1 MPRWLGHCVTTG
13 RFQWDFLINQT
24 NCKLLIRYNS
34 SLTPQTLAHRYEKA
48 ILRINK
54 NNKCIMP
61 TLLFIIVS
69 WKLIF
74 LRWKCL
80 KLRLFFFLIFSI
92 CFEKHETL
100 NWFCFCNW
108 HFFLLVILTFN
119 CFILQRL
126 CLFNLCFVFLGG
138 VYFLLFKQPTGSFSI
153 NSEEATYYKSLMSTC
168 CELIQ
173 EKCEYNHV
181 YASIN
186 KINLTKCDIFKKYNT
201 SVSFEIEIYTRH
213 FTWAMFIN

>member
-1 MPRWLGHCVTTG
+1 MPRWLGHCVTRG

-80 KLRLFFFLIFSI
+80 KLRLFFSYFWYMFW
-92 CFEKHETL
+92 ETR
-100 NWFCFCNW
+100 NIIMVFFFCNW

-138 VYFLLFKQPTGSFSI
+138 VYFLLF
-153 NSEEATYYKSLMSTC
+153 
-168 CELIQ
+168 
-173 EKCEYNHV
+173 
-181 YASIN
+181 
-186 KINLTKCDIFKKYNT
+186 
-201 SVSFEIEIYTRH
+201 
-213 FTWAMFIN
+213 

>member
-1 MPRWLGHCVTTG
+1 MSSVTFSVSCYCMGDIMIDKVWGKVGFDVGNGNKPKPRSGWCMPRWLGHCVTWG

-48 ILRINK
+48 ILRIKK

-80 KLRLFFFLIFSI
+80 KLRLFFSYFWYMFWETQNIIMVLFLQ
-92 CFEKHETL
+92 
-100 NWFCFCNW
+100 
-108 HFFLLVILTFN
+108 LTF
-119 CFILQRL
+119 LSS
-126 CLFNLCFVFLGG
+126 GDS
-138 VYFLLFKQPTGSFSI
+138 YF
-153 NSEEATYYKSLMSTC
+153 
-168 CELIQ
+168 
-173 EKCEYNHV
+173 
-181 YASIN
+181 
-186 KINLTKCDIFKKYNT
+186 
-201 SVSFEIEIYTRH
+201 
-213 FTWAMFIN
+213 

>member
-1 MPRWLGHCVTTG
+1 MPRWLGHCVTRG

-80 KLRLFFFLIFSI
+80 KLRLFFSYFWYMFW
-92 CFEKHETL
+92 ETR
-100 NWFCFCNW
+100 NIIMVFFFCNW

-126 CLFNLCFVFLGG
+126 CLFNLCFVFFRGCL
-138 VYFLLFKQPTGSFSI
+138 FLTLL
-153 NSEEATYYKSLMSTC
+153 ATYRF
-168 CELIQ
+168 
-173 EKCEYNHV
+173 
-181 YASIN
+181 
-186 KINLTKCDIFKKYNT
+186 IF
-201 SVSFEIEIYTRH
+201 H
-213 FTWAMFIN
+213 

>member
-1 MPRWLGHCVTTG
+1 MPRWLGHCVTRG

-80 KLRLFFFLIFSI
+80 KLRLFFSYFWYMFW
-92 CFEKHETL
+92 ETR
-100 NWFCFCNW
+100 NIIMVFFFCNW

-126 CLFNLCFVFLGG
+126 CLFYLCFVFLGG
-138 VYFLLFKQPTGSFSI
+138 VYFLLF
-153 NSEEATYYKSLMSTC
+153 
-168 CELIQ
+168 
-173 EKCEYNHV
+173 
-181 YASIN
+181 
-186 KINLTKCDIFKKYNT
+186 
-201 SVSFEIEIYTRH
+201 
-213 FTWAMFIN
+213 

>member
-1 MPRWLGHCVTTG
+1 MTTSYTISQFILSSPSQMSWFFVCVFCYFFCFLLLHGRYNDRYGLGESRVWCWEWKQPKPRSGWCMPRWLGHCVTRG

-54 NNKCIMP
+54 NNKCIMLA
-61 TLLFIIVS
+61 LLFIIVS

-92 CFEKHETL
+92 CFEKPETL
-100 NWFCFCNW
+100 
-108 HFFLLVILTFN
+108 
-119 CFILQRL
+119 
-126 CLFNLCFVFLGG
+126 
-138 VYFLLFKQPTGSFSI
+138 
-153 NSEEATYYKSLMSTC
+153 
-168 CELIQ
+168 
-173 EKCEYNHV
+173 
-181 YASIN
+181 
-186 KINLTKCDIFKKYNT
+186 
-201 SVSFEIEIYTRH
+201 
-213 FTWAMFIN
+213 